1 MNDNNKPVKN
11 IVVVG
16 GTNIDDII
24 ILDGRM
30 PMDAKINPD
39 YSAKGLGGG
48 GANSALALK
57 ILNEV
62 FNDDI
67 DISLVTKIG
76 YGKENQFVSEVLSH
90 GSNIQLIDAIESQ
103 RAEIPHNT
111 VISHEGGRVIFR
123 RATFNHAAIELSPN
137 AHDQIEAA
145 IANADLVLIQTKHPR
160 IAKIAADLAAAN
172 FVPAVIDFSNKE
184 CPTDIMHYASAIL
197 MPAEHVFTDMKDGE
211 DLLDYVSANTAY
223 DPYIVMSDSNKDT
236 VRLWNGERKNIAS
249 LSVHTKDPL
258 GAGDL
263 RDAAFAFFLVR
274 ENEPDVALRKANII
288 ASLSCEYYGREWE
301 KDLAARLQDFP
312 EFDEDFGTP
321 TQAPVAAPQ
330 II

>member
-1 MNDNNKPVKN
+1 MSNTSSQAKK

-24 ILDGRM
+24 ILDGRL
-30 PMDAKINPD
+30 PLDAKVNPD

-48 GANSALALK
+48 GANSAIGLN
-57 ILNEV
+57 ILNHI
-62 FNDDI
+62 FGGSL

-76 YGKENQFVSEVLSH
+76 TGSDNDFANQMLKEDHNIGIIDGFENQP
-90 GSNIQLIDAIESQ
+90 A
-103 RAEIPHNT
+103 AMPHNT
-111 VISHEGGRVIFR
+111 VVSHEGGRVIFR
-123 RATFNHAAIELSPN
+123 RATFNHAALELSPE
-137 AHDQIEAA
+137 AFDKIEAA
-145 IANADLVLIQTKHPR
+145 IHSADMVLIQTKHPR

-172 FVPAVIDFSNKE
+172 FVPSVIDFSNKE
-184 CPTDIMHYASAIL
+184 CPSEILQYASAIL
-197 MPAEHVFTDMKDGE
+197 MPAEHEFTDMKDGE
-211 DLLDYVSANTAY
+211 DLLDYVSANTLY

-263 RDAAFAFFLVR
+263 RDAAFCFFLLR
-274 ENEPDVALRKANII
+274 DNEPDVALRKANII
-288 ASLSCEYYGREWE
+288 ASVSCEYYGREWE
-301 KDLAARLQDFP
+301 SKLEERLKDFP
-312 EFDEDFGTP
+312 EFDEDFGAP
-321 TQAPVAAPQ
+321 SQAPISVPH